1 MFRRNHIA
9 AVIESAAMVFS
20 MIPLGAMAAEPTVT
34 EVNVQLEAG
43 NSEAGEYTNAGE
55 RGEYYSASER
65 TFSSTASDTESGS
78 DAGSRLK
85 ESGAEDAYGVA
96 AAGSDEGTAGGV
108 TGAGSDTAG
117 AGSDTGAAGGGASNS
132 GAAGGGASNGEAA
145 GGGATNSGAAGGGAS
160 NDGAAGGGASNG
172 GVAGGGASNGGTAG
186 GGASNGG
193 SAGGT
198 GGTGEAGSTAE
209 DIGGTNAA
217 ASEVAADQAAD
228 TAAGTE
234 AAVAEE
240 TSLISI
246 HGIVGREFVQYGEID
261 SEDLAGQYFGRE
273 VLEADEE
280 RGQESGA
287 GLKGIDKVIYDAL
300 RKAVEEIAA
309 GLRDTGVVRIQIPA
323 GVSGLKSRYTA
334 ADLGLEYVYS
344 GSLNPDLMAAL
355 EKAAPVHYDEIMDC
369 LIADSACE
377 MFPLTGGVEKPE
389 GYTLPFYASGSGDDL
404 DIFWDD
410 YLEIALKP
418 AEEFADPDS
427 GRYAIDTTRIKVAR
441 GTAGAAK
448 KIVKSAAHIANKSGF
463 IPTTK

>member
-9 AVIESAAMVFS
+9 AVIASAAMVFS

-43 NSEAGEYTNAGE
+43 NSETGEYINAGE
-55 RGEYYSASER
+55 RGEYYSASEW
-65 TFSSTASDTESGS
+65 TFSSSANDTESGS
-78 DAGSRLK
+78 DAGSRLN
-85 ESGAEDAYGVA
+85 EPGTEDAYGVA
-96 AAGSDEGTAGGV
+96 AAGSDEGTTGGV
-108 TGAGSDTAG
+108 TGTGSDTAG
-117 AGSDTGAAGGGASNS
+117 VGSDA

-145 GGGATNSGAAGGGAS
+145 GGGASNSGAS
-160 NDGAAGGGASNG
+160 
-172 GVAGGGASNGGTAG
+172 
-186 GGASNGG
+186 G
-193 SAGGT
+193 ST

-217 ASEVAADQAAD
+217 ASEVAAVQAAD
-228 TAAGTE
+228 TAAGTD
-234 AAVAEE
+234 AAIAEE

-261 SEDLAGQYFGRE
+261 SEGMAGQYFDRE
-273 VLEADEE
+273 VQGADEE
-280 RGQESGA
+280 RGPESGA

-309 GLRDTGVVRIQIPA
+309 GLRDTGIVRIQIPA
-323 GVSGLKSRYTA
+323 GVTGLKSRYTA

-410 YLEIALKP
+410 YVEIALKP

-427 GRYAIDTTRIKVAR
+427 GRFAIDTARIRVAR

-448 KIVKSAAHIANKSGF
+448 KIVKSAAHVANKSGF

>member
-9 AVIESAAMVFS
+9 AVIASAAMVFS

-43 NSEAGEYTNAGE
+43 NSETGEYINAGE
-55 RGEYYSASER
+55 RGEYYSASEW
-65 TFSSTASDTESGS
+65 TFSSSANDTESGS
-78 DAGSRLK
+78 DAGSRLN
-85 ESGAEDAYGVA
+85 EPGTEDAYGVA
-96 AAGSDEGTAGGV
+96 AAGSDEGTTGGV
-108 TGAGSDTAG
+108 TGTGSDTAG
-117 AGSDTGAAGGGASNS
+117 VGSDAGAAGGGASNS

-145 GGGATNSGAAGGGAS
+145 GGGASNSGAAGGGAS
-160 NDGAAGGGASNG
+160 NSGAS
-172 GVAGGGASNGGTAG
+172 
-186 GGASNGG
+186 G
-193 SAGGT
+193 ST

-217 ASEVAADQAAD
+217 ASEVAAVQAAD
-228 TAAGTE
+228 TAAGTD
-234 AAVAEE
+234 AAIAEE

-261 SEDLAGQYFGRE
+261 SEGMAGQYFDRE
-273 VLEADEE
+273 VQGADEE
-280 RGQESGA
+280 RGPESGA

-309 GLRDTGVVRIQIPA
+309 GLRDTGIVRIQIPA
-323 GVSGLKSRYTA
+323 GVTGLKSRYTA

-377 MFPLTGGVEKPE
+377 MFPLTGGVEKRE

-410 YLEIALKP
+410 YVEIALKP

-427 GRYAIDTTRIKVAR
+427 GRFAIDTARIRVAR

-448 KIVKSAAHIANKSGF
+448 KIVKSAAHVANKSGF

>member
-9 AVIESAAMVFS
+9 AVIASAAMVFS

-43 NSEAGEYTNAGE
+43 NSETGEYINAGE
-55 RGEYYSASER
+55 RGEYYSASEW
-65 TFSSTASDTESGS
+65 TFSSSANDTESGS
-78 DAGSRLK
+78 DAGSRLN
-85 ESGAEDAYGVA
+85 EPGTEDAYGVA
-96 AAGSDEGTAGGV
+96 AAGSDEGTTGGV
-108 TGAGSDTAG
+108 TGTGSDTAG
-117 AGSDTGAAGGGASNS
+117 VGADAGAAGGGASNS

-145 GGGATNSGAAGGGAS
+145 GGGASNSGAAGGGAS
-160 NDGAAGGGASNG
+160 NGGAAGGGASNS
-172 GVAGGGASNGGTAG
+172 GAS
-186 GGASNGG
+186 G
-193 SAGGT
+193 ST

-217 ASEVAADQAAD
+217 ASEVAAVQAAD
-228 TAAGTE
+228 TAAGTD
-234 AAVAEE
+234 AAIAEE

-261 SEDLAGQYFGRE
+261 SEGMAGQYFDRE
-273 VLEADEE
+273 VQGADEE
-280 RGQESGA
+280 RGPESGA

-309 GLRDTGVVRIQIPA
+309 GLRDTGIVRIQIPA
-323 GVSGLKSRYTA
+323 GVTGLKSRYTA

-410 YLEIALKP
+410 YVEIALKP

-427 GRYAIDTTRIKVAR
+427 GRFAIDTARIRVAR

-448 KIVKSAAHIANKSGF
+448 KIVKSAAHVANKSGF

>member
-9 AVIESAAMVFS
+9 AVIASAAMVFS

-43 NSEAGEYTNAGE
+43 NSETGEYINAGE
-55 RGEYYSASER
+55 RGEYYSASEW
-65 TFSSTASDTESGS
+65 TFSSSANDTESGS
-78 DAGSRLK
+78 DAGSRLN
-85 ESGAEDAYGVA
+85 EPGTEDAYGVA
-96 AAGSDEGTAGGV
+96 AAGSDEGTTGGV
-108 TGAGSDTAG
+108 TGTGSDTAG
-117 AGSDTGAAGGGASNS
+117 VGSDAGAAGGGASNS
-132 GAAGGGASNGEAA
+132 GAAGGGASN
-145 GGGATNSGAAGGGAS
+145 SGAS
-160 NDGAAGGGASNG
+160 
-172 GVAGGGASNGGTAG
+172 
-186 GGASNGG
+186 G
-193 SAGGT
+193 ST

-217 ASEVAADQAAD
+217 ASEVAAVQAAD
-228 TAAGTE
+228 TAAGTD
-234 AAVAEE
+234 AAIAEE

-261 SEDLAGQYFGRE
+261 SEGMAGQYFDRE
-273 VLEADEE
+273 VQGADEE
-280 RGQESGA
+280 RGPESGA

-309 GLRDTGVVRIQIPA
+309 GLRDTGIVRIQIPA
-323 GVSGLKSRYTA
+323 GVTGLKSRYTA

-410 YLEIALKP
+410 YVEIALKP
-418 AEEFADPDS
+418 GEEFADPDS
-427 GRYAIDTTRIKVAR
+427 GRFAIDTARIRVAR

-448 KIVKSAAHIANKSGF
+448 KIVKSAAHVANKSGF

>member
-9 AVIESAAMVFS
+9 AVIASAAMVFS

-34 EVNVQLEAG
+34 EVSVQLEAG
-43 NSEAGEYTNAGE
+43 NAEAGEYINAGG

-65 TFSSTASDTESGS
+65 AFSSAASDAESGA
-78 DAGSRLK
+78 DAGFWET
-85 ESGAEDAYGVA
+85 ESGAEDAYSVA
-96 AAGSDEGTAGGV
+96 AAGSDEGSAGGV
-108 TGAGSDTAG
+108 TGAGSDTAD
-117 AGSDTGAAGGGASNS
+117 AGSDSVRAGSGANGGPDASGGPGANGGSGAAADGGATGAGADAVNGGASNS
-132 GAAGGGASNGEAA
+132 GAS
-145 GGGATNSGAAGGGAS
+145 
-160 NDGAAGGGASNG
+160 DG
-172 GVAGGGASNGGTAG
+172 GVSEGGTAS
-186 GGASNGG
+186 GA
-193 SAGGT
+193 
-198 GGTGEAGSTAE
+198 GGTGEAGATAE
-209 DIGGTNAA
+209 DMGGTNGA
-217 ASEVAADQAAD
+217 ASEAATVQAAD
-228 TAAGTE
+228 TAAGTD

-273 VLEADEE
+273 VQEEDEE
-280 RGQESGA
+280 REPESGA

-323 GVSGLKSRYTA
+323 GVTGMKSRYTA

-410 YLEIALKP
+410 YVEIALKP

-427 GRYAIDTTRIKVAR
+427 GRFAIDTARIRVAR

-448 KIVKSAAHIANKSGF
+448 KIVKSAAHVANKSGF